1 MGTPEE
7 GWIFESAYENVNTSK
22 WHALNITDML
32 IKQMSDPRTT
42 DQPVSECL
50 KHQWHGSRLF
60 DLPKVKAKP
69 KPVSSLGPDTETK
82 SNLHATFG
90 LEIPFQGVYFNCSG
104 ECCLSC
110 IYPCG
115 DCTPSPWGVF
125 TLDQEAPCGRVP
137 QTRAAVCVSIQ
148 FRIIMLFIVLDLSKT
163 FLFTSCP
170 SY

>member
-1 MGTPEE
+1 MIPGPP
-7 GWIFESAYENVNTSK
+7 ISQF
-22 WHALNITDML
+22 LNASNINGMEVGYLTF
-32 IKQMSDPRTT
+32 QR
-42 DQPVSECL
+42 
-50 KHQWHGSRLF
+50 SRLNQSRLAVW
-60 DLPKVKAKP
+60 DQILKR
-69 KPVSSLGPDTETK
+69 K